1 MKTIIITGANSGL
14 GFETARKIARNPDY
28 KVILACRNEEK
39 SSAARERIVKETGNE
54 NIVPLRLDISSL
66 SSVRSFAQQ
75 IITVGG
81 KVDALVNNAGIS
93 SMNHTG
99 TTIDGIEVVFAT
111 NYLGHFLL
119 TQLLLSHMAD
129 KGRIVNISSDMHNP
143 PGGIQWPELETLV
156 HPERNDR
163 RNYSWSKLCMIYF
176 THELDSRLQAENR
189 HVTVNAFN
197 PGYMANTNF
206 FGRLGPIG
214 GLVVKIAMPNRYGS
228 LQVSSDALA
237 RLVMDE
243 SFEDVS
249 GLYFDRSVNAVK
261 SSALSYS
268 VENAQEL
275 WTASLKWCG
284 IQ

>member
-75 IITVGG
+75 IITAGG

-129 KGRIVNISSDMHNP
+129 KGRIVNISSGNM
-143 PGGIQWPELETLV
+143 L
-156 HPERNDR
+156 
-163 RNYSWSKLCMIYF
+163 
-176 THELDSRLQAENR
+176 
-189 HVTVNAFN
+189 
-197 PGYMANTNF
+197 
-206 FGRLGPIG
+206 
-214 GLVVKIAMPNRYGS
+214 
-228 LQVSSDALA
+228 
-237 RLVMDE
+237 
-243 SFEDVS
+243 
-249 GLYFDRSVNAVK
+249 
-261 SSALSYS
+261 
-268 VENAQEL
+268 
-275 WTASLKWCG
+275 
-284 IQ
+284 